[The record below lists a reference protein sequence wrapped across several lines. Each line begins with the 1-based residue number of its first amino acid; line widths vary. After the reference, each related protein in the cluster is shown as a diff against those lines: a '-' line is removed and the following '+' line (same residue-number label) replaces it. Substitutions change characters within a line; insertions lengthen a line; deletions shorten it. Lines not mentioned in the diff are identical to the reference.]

1 LGRACSWIIKKTIA
15 DTRER
20 MFLLALDLW
29 RAFLDHFV
37 ISEQPVEDFVRIL
50 NDDALPEL
58 IAKTSDQNPRIK
70 QDAIE
75 FIPWLAKFHSSF
87 TATVYTFI
95 LQPLKNPAASRLFRA
110 KLELI
115 TTLLPNFQLSDTDVY
130 LEPIILLAVSATE
143 HNHSEVREAAVALL
157 RHVYAIVGSRIFHF
171 TLKAKSSHIDV
182 SYGGIFPDLIIA
194 TFRLVTYQRRT
205 ACQIYKFGSI
215 SRINFY

>member
-1 LGRACSWIIKKTIA
+1 
-15 DTRER
+15 

-37 ISEQPVEDFVRIL
+37 VSEQPIEDFVRIL

-58 IAKTSDQNPRIK
+58 IAKTSDQNSRIK

-75 FIPWLAKFHSSF
+75 FIPWLAEFHPSF
-87 TATVYTFI
+87 TATVYTFMV
-95 LQPLKNPAASRLFRA
+95 QPLKNPAASRLFRA

-115 TTLLPNFQLSDTDVY
+115 TTLLPNFQLSNTDVY

-157 RHVYAIVGSRIFHF
+157 RHVYAIVGSHIFRF
-171 TLKAKSSHIDV
+171 TSKAKSSHIDV
-182 SYGGIFPDLIIA
+182 SYNSRFFDLIIP
-194 TFRLVTYQRRT
+194 TFRLVAYQRRT
-205 ACQIYKFGSI
+205 AYQIHKFDSI
-215 SRINFY
+215 SGINFY